1 MKPELIILKII
12 FIDIKKQKITQLTD
26 TREGREVY
34 IELKGRF
41 LNIVYICRFMC
52 RAK

>member
-1 MKPELIILKII
+1 MPPDASFLNFENNLYWY
-12 FIDIKKQKITQLTD
+12 KKAKITQLTD

-41 LNIVYICRFMC
+41 LNIV
-52 RAK
+52 